1 MGHTEGIPGTK
12 SLEGGHTPL
21 REVRVRMAATCH
33 HLPGT
38 TSLISAAPK

>member
-1 MGHTEGIPGTK
+1 MGHAEGIPGSK
-12 SLEGGHTPL
+12 SSERGHTPL

-38 TSLISAAPK
+38 MSLISAAPK